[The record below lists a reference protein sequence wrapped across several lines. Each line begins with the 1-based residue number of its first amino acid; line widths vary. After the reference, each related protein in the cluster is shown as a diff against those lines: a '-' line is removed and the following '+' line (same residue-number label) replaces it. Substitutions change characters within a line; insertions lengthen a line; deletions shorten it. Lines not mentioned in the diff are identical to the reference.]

1 MMKRW
6 FLAAA
11 FALAAVAAPAKAQ
24 SYTHPVDYCRAVG
37 TIDKPDARYT
47 GPKLPRWMA
56 KQLNLT
62 TGQSDQMEWRCAS
75 GKVLACVYGANI
87 PCNAKAN
94 TNSTP
99 TAAITD
105 YCRENPSADSVPAV
119 VTGHETNVS
128 WACRTGQP
136 YVTGSAELD
145 AQGYVKS
152 YWRVMAP

>member
-24 SYTHPVDYCRAVG
+24 SYTPPVDYCRAVG

-99 TAAITD
+99 TAA
-105 YCRENPSADSVPAV
+105 CQRAKRN
-119 VTGHETNVS
+119 
-128 WACRTGQP
+128 
-136 YVTGSAELD
+136 D
-145 AQGYVKS
+145 AQII
-152 YWRVMAP
+152 APGGCGRACCCRCSSVGLAVAVERGC